1 MIKVCRLLHSN
12 STTGW
17 PASKSVNQGVSES
30 RNWKYLVST
39 TAMDRSEPGK
49 SERRIRGNVQYGITR
64 INFSLYWITLDE
76 NDRKQLHL
84 SYARRGETSRDLM
97 CSLKACHANCMH
109 RWKCVVFKCVVA
121 WKTVPFHDRKLLK
134 NTLQISRNYFIP
146 HRNEEKMNY
155 AIMIFLVSILKI
167 GVITSSRTL
176 WSSFTLLLFYLHCF
190 NDVVAAARS
199 SDAKCSVAFPKN
211 KQRRISYEDNLFKRP
226 LNGECL
232 LRRAN
237 SRINVR
243 RINAAIL
250 HWKWR
255 LHRTN
260 NKIFHY
266 WSSHRGDYPQQAVDH
281 CVKIHET

>member
-1 MIKVCRLLHSN
+1 
-12 STTGW
+12 
-17 PASKSVNQGVSES
+17 
-30 RNWKYLVST
+30 
-39 TAMDRSEPGK
+39 MDRSEPGK

-176 WSSFTLLLFYLHCF
+176 WSSFTLLLFYSFTYTALMMWSPLQDRAMQNVQSPSLKTSNEEFLTKITYLRDHWMESACWEEQTQELMWGASTLRSYIESDDF
-190 NDVVAAARS
+190 IGQIIKFFITEVATA
-199 SDAKCSVAFPKN
+199 VTTHN
-211 KQRRISYEDNLFKRP
+211 KL
-226 LNGECL
+226 
-232 LRRAN
+232 
-237 SRINVR
+237 
-243 RINAAIL
+243 
-250 HWKWR
+250 
-255 LHRTN
+255 
-260 NKIFHY
+260 
-266 WSSHRGDYPQQAVDH
+266 
-281 CVKIHET
+281 